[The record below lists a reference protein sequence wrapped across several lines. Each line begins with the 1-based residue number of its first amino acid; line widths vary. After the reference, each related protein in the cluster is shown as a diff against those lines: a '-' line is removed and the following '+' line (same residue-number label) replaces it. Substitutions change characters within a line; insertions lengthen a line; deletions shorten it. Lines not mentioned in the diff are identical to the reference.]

1 MWALELPLVLLLLA
15 PPGAGAFPEALAA
28 KNISQKEAEFD
39 KNYMDFVNSELLNI
53 YTFNH
58 TVMRNR
64 TEGVRVT
71 VNVLSEQMEMPVLF
85 VMRQKEAVVS
95 FQVPLILRGLFQR
108 KYLYQNVSR
117 TLCQPQTKSESETQF
132 FYVDVSTLSMKNAS
146 YQLRVTRVENFVL
159 RTNERFSFNATA
171 AQPQYFKYVFPEGVD
186 SVIVKVTSRM
196 AFPCSVMSIQDIL
209 CPVYDLDN
217 NVAFIGMYQTMTKK
231 AAITVQKKD
240 FPSNS
245 FYVVVVVKTED
256 EACGGPLPYYPFAKD
271 EPVDQ
276 GSRQKALDVMV
287 SPAITSE
294 VYVSAMLFCLGIFLS
309 FYLLTLLIACCET
322 WRQQKKRKGLLAAM
336 DTPTTDTGHPRTTPD
351 SLLGHPPYHGYGY
364 GSLENSSTLS
374 TEGITESM
382 GSTDI
387 SSGYTGLDRFKRRVP
402 SSQMRHLCIAM
413 ERSLENVASRPRLD
427 SLSSVEEDDYDTLAD
442 IDSDKNVIRTK
453 QYLYVADLAR
463 KDKRVLRK
471 KYQIYFWNI
480 ATIAVFYA
488 LPVIQLV
495 ITYQTV
501 VNVTGNQ
508 DICYYNF
515 LCAHP
520 LGNLSAFNNIL
531 SNLGY
536 VLLGLLFLLIILQ
549 REINY
554 NRALMRNDTQALE
567 CGIPKHFGL
576 FYAMG
581 TALMMEGLLS
591 ACYHVCPNYTNFQ
604 FDTSF
609 MYMIAGLCMLKL
621 YQKRHPDINASAY
634 SAYACLAIVIFFS
647 VVGVVFGKGNMMF
660 WIFFSIIHIIATLLL
675 STQLYYMG
683 RWKLDSGIPRR
694 IVHVLYTDC
703 IRQCS
708 GPMYVD
714 RMVLLV
720 MGNIINWSLA
730 AYGLIVRP
738 NDFAS
743 YLLAIGI
750 CNLLLY
756 FAFYIIMKL
765 RSGERIKLIPLLC
778 IIFTSV
784 VWGFALFFFFQ
795 GLSTWQKTPAE
806 SRQHNRDC
814 ILLSFFD
821 DHDIWHFLSSIAL
834 FGSFLVLLT
843 LDDDLDCVQRDKIYV
858 F

>member
-1 MWALELPLVLLLLA
+1 MSRSGAAVLGWALL
-15 PPGAGAFPEALAA
+15 AGALLPPPPVRPQPLPHGQRDVH
-28 KNISQKEAEFD
+28 QKEAQFNTTYID
-39 KNYMDFVNSELLNI
+39 WVDGNLLNI
-53 YTFNH
+53 YAFNH
-58 TVMRNR
+58 SVRRST
-64 TEGVRVT
+64 TEGVRVS
-71 VNVLSEQMEMPVLF
+71 VNVLSNQKDQPVLF
-85 VMRQKEAVVS
+85 VVRQKEAVVS
-95 FQVPLILRGLFQR
+95 FQVPLILRGLYQR
-108 KYLYQNVSR
+108 KYAYQEVSR
-117 TLCQPQTKSESETQF
+117 TLCQPQTKSEMETQYF
-132 FYVDVSTLSMKNAS
+132 FVDVSTLSDNTS

-159 RTNERFSFNATA
+159 RTNVRFSFNATA
-171 AQPQYFKYVFPEGVD
+171 AQPQYFKYEFPEEVD
-186 SVIVKVTSRM
+186 SVIVKVTSPM
-196 AFPCSVMSIQDIL
+196 AFPCSVISIQDIL

-240 FPSNS
+240 FPSHS

-256 EACGGPLPYYPFAKD
+256 EACGGPLPYYPLSKNASPD

-276 GSRQKALDVMV
+276 HNRQKILEVMV

-294 VYVSAMLFCLGIFLS
+294 AYVRSVLFCLGIFLS
-309 FYLLTLLIACCET
+309 FYILTLLIACWESC
-322 WRQQKKRKGLLAAM
+322 RQHKKKGLLAAM
-336 DTPTTDTGHPRTTPD
+336 DSPSLDTA
-351 SLLGHPPYHGYGY
+351 SLLGHSRGIPESFLNHGPYDSYGY
-364 GSLENSSTLS
+364 GSFGNGSSSS
-374 TEGITESM
+374 TEGITDSLASAEVSYSYV
-382 GSTDI
+382 G
-387 SSGYTGLDRFKRRVP
+387 
-402 SSQMRHLCIAM
+402 

-442 IDSDKNVIRTK
+442 IDYDKNVIRTK
-453 QYLYVADLAR
+453 QYLCVADLAR

-554 NRALMRNDTQALE
+554 NRALLRNDTHALE

-634 SAYACLAIVIFFS
+634 SAYACLALVIFFS
-647 VVGVVFGKGNMMF
+647 VVGVVFGKGNTAF
-660 WIFFSIIHIIATLLL
+660 WIVFSVIHIVATLLL

-683 RWKLDSGIPRR
+683 RWKLDSGILRR
-694 IVHVLYTDC
+694 ILHVLYTDC
-703 IRQCS
+703 VRQCS

-778 IIFTSV
+778 IISTSV

-806 SRQHNRDC
+806 SREHNRDC
-814 ILLSFFD
+814 ILLDFFD
-821 DHDIWHFLSSIAL
+821 DHDIWHFLSSIAM